1 MYSDRKLSRLP
12 LHLSIEQKQLSK
24 LASLP
29 RNPIRTTQNLLITD
43 ERVLRRR
50 CNWEPEFAKS
60 VQKKCAQWIAPKNCT
75 ALDLLKDT
83 HKETKEPFMSTSLP
97 ELDVAL
103 GGGIPCSSLTEIVG
117 PTNFGKTQFCLTLSI
132 LATLPVSMNGLGGG
146 TCYISTQGTFPAER
160 LMEIAKYRFPY
171 LFGDENP
178 QCQDNLKK
186 MTDAIHLMKAK
197 SSKELANILENFQEF
212 IIEKNIRLLIID
224 SFGALIKK
232 EFIGKKDS
240 LDKRSRL
247 LVKFAA
253 WLKFLS
259 ESFNM
264 PTIVTNQVI
273 SFNNIREALTDLT
286 NESDSGIKPALGNT
300 WSHAVNT
307 RLMMDYCDI
316 NPVIM
321 LLNPDVPRNLRKIRV
336 EKSPIGARKTF
347 YFTIERKGIVNFDL
361 KNVIDNMRNC
371 NQDRTSDIKR
381 LKIDEDE

>member
-1 MYSDRKLSRLP
+1 KLR
-12 LHLSIEQKQLSK
+12 
-24 LASLP
+24 
-29 RNPIRTTQNLLITD
+29 
-43 ERVLRRR
+43 
-50 CNWEPEFAKS
+50 
-60 VQKKCAQWIAPKNCT
+60 
-75 ALDLLKDT
+75 
-83 HKETKEPFMSTSLP
+83 
-97 ELDVAL
+97 
-103 GGGIPCSSLTEIVG
+103 

-132 LATLPVSMNGLGGG
+132 LATLPVCMNGLGGG
-146 TCYISTQGTFPAER
+146 TCYISTQGAFPAER

-171 LFGDENP
+171 IFGDENP

-186 MTDAIHLMKAK
+186 MTDAVHLMKAK

-273 SFNNIREALTDLT
+273 SLNNIRDALTDIT
-286 NESDSGIKPALGNT
+286 NGNT

-316 NPVIM
+316 SPLVM
-321 LLNPDVPRNLRKIRV
+321 LVNPDVPRNLRIIRV
-336 EKSPIGARKTF
+336 EKSPIGARKSF
-347 YFTIERKGIVNFDL
+347 YFTIER
-361 KNVIDNMRNC
+361 
-371 NQDRTSDIKR
+371 
-381 LKIDEDE
+381 E